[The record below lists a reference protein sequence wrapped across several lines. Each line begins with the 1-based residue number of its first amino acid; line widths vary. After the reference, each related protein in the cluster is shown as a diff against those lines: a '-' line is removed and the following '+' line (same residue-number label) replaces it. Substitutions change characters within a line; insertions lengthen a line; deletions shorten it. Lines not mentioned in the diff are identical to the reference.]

1 MNRLKLLLTGADC
14 AGRLFRKS
22 GRGYVVTA
30 INAAA
35 TLYRY
40 DEKTGTETLR
50 HRICIIL
57 TESH

>member
-1 MNRLKLLLTGADC
+1 MNRLKLYLGADC
-14 AGRLFRKS
+14 AGRLFRKG

-40 DEKTGTETLR
+40 DEKTGTETR
-50 HRICIIL
+50 G
-57 TESH
+57 TGFV

>member
-1 MNRLKLLLTGADC
+1 MNRLKLYLLALTAL
-14 AGRLFRKS
+14 AVWFRKS

-40 DEKTGTETLR
+40 DEKTGTETR
-50 HRICIIL
+50 G
-57 TESH
+57 TGFV